1 MFYSTMTSYLSKDQ
15 GNIGFSV
22 HDPFHSKY
30 ILWNLLK
37 SYTGDLSAVQHRY
50 KQFHKQSNS
59 EIL

>member
-1 MFYSTMTSYLSKDQ
+1 MTSYLSKDQ